1 MPNLSWE
8 YHILLYFKMVQTL
21 IVFSALVAI
30 AMAGGSVVPLDQAAK
45 DAFVNGQNAYRKAAG
60 GAGMPNLSWDNNLAA
75 FAGKMAGKCV
85 MEHAKNNVNGEN
97 IYWDWSPSFK
107 NGADTAKKAVDA
119 WKSEIQYVNRAW
131 SCIVNGQCTH
141 YSQMV
146 WKKTT
151 KVGCA
156 IARPCHTQG
165 YDWNL
170 VFCEYSPKG
179 NWLKDNTHANPPY

>member
-1 MPNLSWE
+1 
-8 YHILLYFKMVQTL
+8 
-21 IVFSALVAI
+21 
-30 AMAGGSVVPLDQAAK
+30 
-45 DAFVNGQNAYRKAAG
+45 
-60 GAGMPNLSWDNNLAA
+60 
-75 FAGKMAGKCV
+75 

-151 KVGCA
+151 KVNTLFGFIGQLRYMFLYIWFCFLFVFNFLKIFFSFFLLLFLHWCYNINIPRFFIDFFFSNVVIIIDWHLYFIEHILHRA
-156 IARPCHTQG
+156 ILDRLEYAQTEYMFWRCNTLLTFSFISILA
-165 YDWNL
+165 L
-170 VFCEYSPKG
+170 VI
-179 NWLKDNTHANPPY
+179 